1 MPVYSESYTK
11 DAILSLPL
19 EHLEHHVSIRC
30 IHVAEIPSVR
40 GASLS
45 MTDTR
50 EAIAAARELLGEKLK
65 VNRSREVEDD
75 SAGKLLHKFWNT
87 LRACDPA
94 LTRTLL
100 LKVTVP
106 DGRILTGHFSC
117 LDKQGNLVLSRTTQ
131 VSTFGTE
138 RFLGVVVVPSAQ
150 RVKCEL
156 EEV

>member
-1 MPVYSESYTK
+1 
-11 DAILSLPL
+11 
-19 EHLEHHVSIRC
+19 
-30 IHVAEIPSVR
+30 
-40 GASLS
+40 

-65 VNRSREVEDD
+65 VNGSREAEDV

-87 LRACDPA
+87 LLACDPA
-94 LTRTLL
+94 LTRTL